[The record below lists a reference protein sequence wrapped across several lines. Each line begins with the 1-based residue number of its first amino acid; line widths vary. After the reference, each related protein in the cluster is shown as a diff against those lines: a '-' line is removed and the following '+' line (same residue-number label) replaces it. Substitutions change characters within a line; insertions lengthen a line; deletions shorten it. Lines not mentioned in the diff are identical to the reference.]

1 MKKYTFI
8 LLIVCLFVSAGCSS
22 LKRKLSTN
30 NKGRYTVTL
39 GKYKSKNE
47 NQTVTLGGQVFDVVT
62 IRGHVFDVKTGKPL
76 SNATV
81 IEGCFKF
88 QTTSEG
94 EYSFKTRNLNNN
106 SFYME
111 AIVYPYRPVDTDIID
126 IYNRKEVIIDFYL
139 AIDDRPMFDCEG
151 GAETLK
157 RMQKELNNLK

>member
-1 MKKYTFI
+1 MKKYKLII
-8 LLIVCLFVSAGCSS
+8 LVCLIILVGCSS
-22 LKRKLSTN
+22 LKNKLPTS
-30 NKGRYTVTL
+30 NKGRYTVML
-39 GKYKSKNE
+39 GKYKSKSE
-47 NQTVTLGGQVFDVVT
+47 NQTVTLGEQVFDVVT

-94 EYSFKTRNLNNN
+94 EYSFKTRNLKDN

-111 AIVYPYRPVDTDIID
+111 AIVYPYRPVDTDIIN

-139 AIDDRPMFDCEG
+139 AIDDRPMFDCTTG
-151 GAETLK
+151 WSHDQ
-157 RMQKELNNLK
+157 MQKELNNLK